1 MIVVDDVVVCVV
13 TDIEVCSAVGSRT
26 GFMNIEDARLYC
38 LSKLNATED
47 FPFDETTLAFRV
59 ENKIF
64 AIVDLENVSWF
75 CVKCDADYAIELRD
89 KYPQIVPAW
98 HMNKKYWNQLDIAL
112 LSDELFFSLVDHS
125 YNEVLKK
132 LPRKIRVKYGL

>member
-1 MIVVDDVVVCVV
+1 MLFNLH
-13 TDIEVCSAVGSRT
+13 GSIK
-26 GFMNIEDARLYC
+26 FYLMNIEDARIYC
-38 LSKLNATED
+38 LSKMNATED

-59 ENKIF
+59 ENRIF
-64 AIVDLENVSWF
+64 AIVDLDNVSWF

-98 HMNKKYWNQLDIAL
+98 HMNKKYWNQLDINT
-112 LSDELFFSLVDHS
+112 LSDDLFRSLVDHS

-132 LPRKIRVKYGL
+132 LPKKIRVNYGIE

>member
-1 MIVVDDVVVCVV
+1 
-13 TDIEVCSAVGSRT
+13 
-26 GFMNIEDARLYC
+26 MNIEDARLYC

-75 CVKCDADYAIELRD
+75 CVKCDAGYAIELRD